1 MLLPFYMNKKPAF
14 HGAWKSGPVI
24 PDHTDRPLLWARIIP
39 EGEVVF
45 DFDDGLGPSD
55 DWPDTRTLVTPRGYH
70 LHYRSTWLFKRKPV
84 YVDNRRVDVLPSG
97 TLEFIGGPGRH
108 LVNTPIA
115 DLPVGCW
122 VCGSVGGDGELGR
135 SPHNDPAYLKA
146 VRQGSYKE
154 LAEAPVGTRNNTL
167 NRVSFRLSAVGD
179 VRYHAHRVLWHAAR
193 KCGLSV
199 CEFEHTFNSGWIA
212 GFRSRENYGRYA
224 ATAHSPGG
232 HTERWLKSAQL
243 NP

>member
-14 HGAWKSGPVI
+14 YGAWMSGPVI
-24 PDHTDRPLLWARIIP
+24 PDRTTRPLLWARIIP
-39 EGEVVF
+39 EGEVIF
-45 DFDDGLGPSD
+45 DFDDGLEPPA
-55 DWPDTRTLVTPRGYH
+55 DWTDTRTLITPRGYH
-70 LHYRSTWLFKRKPV
+70 LHYRSSNQFVRKPV
-84 YVDNRRVDVLPSG
+84 YIDNRRIDVLTSG
-97 TLEFIGGPGRH
+97 TLEFVGGPGRH
-108 LVNTPIA
+108 LVNTPLS
-115 DLPVGCW
+115 DLPVWLG
-122 VCGSVGGDGELGR
+122 VSGVVGGSGELGR
-135 SPHNDPAYLKA
+135 SPHNDPAYIKS

-179 VRYHAHRVLWHAAR
+179 TRCHAHRVLRHAAK

-199 CEFEHTFNSGWIA
+199 GEFEHTFSSGWIA

-224 ATAHSPGG
+224 ATIHSPGG

-243 NP
+243 NL